1 MKHYFKKKLIFQHR
15 EQIQVDR
22 MRSDTIKKGL
32 QRAPH
37 RSLLRAC
44 GVTDEEMKKPF
55 IGVANSFTDIVP
67 GHIHLN
73 QIAEAVKLG
82 ISQAGGVPF
91 EFSTMAICDGIAMNH
106 EGMRYSLASREIVA
120 DTVESMAQAH
130 QFDALVLIPTC
141 DKIVP
146 GMLMAAARLDIPSIV
161 VTGGPMLPGI
171 FKDEPVD
178 LINVYEAVGAVNAGK
193 MTEEELRE
201 LEKCAC
207 PGAGSCA
214 GLFTANTMA
223 CLTEAMGMSLPGC
236 ASSHAVSGKKIQIA
250 RSSGRQILQLLEKN
264 LTPSQI
270 MTQEAFENAVMVD
283 LALGGSTN
291 TTLHLPA
298 IAYELEDKGVKV
310 NLDLFEEYNKKIPH
324 IASISPSGK
333 HTMLDL
339 EQAGGIPAVLK
350 VLEKELNDEVLTCTA
365 QSLKDNIKDA
375 SVLDS
380 EIIKP
385 LNNPV
390 HKEGGLAILK
400 GNLAPD
406 GAVVKQGAIDS
417 DMLVHEGPARVYESE
432 EECVNAINQGEIKEG
447 DVIIIRYEGPK
458 GGPGMRE
465 MLNPTS
471 AISGMGIKSVALITD
486 GRFSGGTRGPC
497 IGHVSPEAAAE
508 GPLAAVKNGDIIKID
523 IPLRKLDIKVTP
535 EEIDERIKKAVKP
548 DRHVKGWLARYR
560 KLATSADKGAILK

>member
-1 MKHYFKKKLIFQHR
+1 
-15 EQIQVDR
+15 

-55 IGVANSFTDIVP
+55 IGIANSFTDIVP

-130 QFDALVLIPTC
+130 QFDALVLIPSC

-350 VLEKELNDEVLTCTA
+350 VLEKELNEEVLTCTA
-365 QSLKDNIKDA
+365 QSLKDNIKDV

-385 LNNPV
+385 LDNPV

-497 IGHVSPEAAAE
+497 VGHVSPEAAAE
-508 GPLAAVKNGDIIKID
+508 GPLAAVKDGDIIKID
-523 IPLRKLDIKVTP
+523 IPRRKLDIKVTP

-560 KLATSADKGAILK
+560 KLSTSADKGAILK